1 MNSDTQSRDHASN
14 LFKNITALSSR
25 ERKPLQPKSV
35 NISQLVASQKQDNA
49 HKTVSVRAAT
59 PTSLS
64 TLISKSRPKSG
75 HSPMRFSV
83 ARVIGS
89 RHHLAHAPAQYGI
102 RPKKRYEQE
111 ASGALIRHLFKC
123 VNSLETSWRLQRH
136 GVATHQYDRRLR
148 VQYFKSLSPTE
159 DLAVASSSTGQEILI
174 LHRTSLR
181 DSISLRAGSELM
193 LDSSSSL
200 LLYPGLRWY
209 FQWQAVNALDSH
221 LQSELQVSQLPK

>member
-1 MNSDTQSRDHASN
+1 MPIVGPRPN
-14 LFKNITALSSR
+14 
-25 ERKPLQPKSV
+25 V
-35 NISQLVASQKQDNA
+35 GV
-49 HKTVSVRAAT
+49 
-59 PTSLS
+59 TSL
-64 TLISKSRPKSG
+64 RRRGDP
-75 HSPMRFSV
+75 SPVSYT
-83 ARVIGS
+83 
-89 RHHLAHAPAQYGI
+89 HLDVYKRQAQYGI